1 MKAFVQNAKIA
12 SATAF
17 WFGNSPLI
25 PGTVGTIPAVILF
38 VLVCRWVPQA
48 FQSLVLAALLL
59 LACVGCV
66 GLGPWAEK
74 HWGRKDPRN
83 FVLDEVAGFLVT
95 VLLFRL
101 PSVGLTIF
109 WAFLATRIF
118 DIIKPPPAA
127 RLQVLPAGWG
137 ILVDDL
143 IASLYAALCL
153 HLASIILPGLF
164 GL

>member
-1 MKAFVQNAKIA
+1 LKAFVQNAKIA
-12 SATAF
+12 LATAF

-25 PGTVGTIPAVILF
+25 PGTVGTIPAVVIF
-38 VLVCRWVPQA
+38 VLVCWWVPQA
-48 FQSLVLAALLL
+48 FESLVLAILLL

-83 FVLDEVAGFLVT
+83 FVLDEVAGFWLT
-95 VLLFRL
+95 VLLFGL
-101 PSVGLTIF
+101 PSMGLTIF

-127 RLQVLPAGWG
+127 RLQILPAGWG

-143 IASLYAALCL
+143 IASLYAALSL
-153 HLASIILPGLF
+153 HVTSRLFPGLF